1 MVHTI
6 DLKGQHMYFGIFS
19 DPTFIILIPTII
31 LAMVAQARVNSTYK
45 RYAKVINR
53 RGITGL
59 QAATTILGNTPQTS
73 GVSVTLGQGTL
84 SDHYDPKNRMI
95 RLSPDVYGGN
105 TVAAV
110 AIAAHEAGHA
120 LQHGKGYMPLALRN
134 TIAVPVKFISFASWP
149 LLIIGIVIMQS
160 GNLTEGNLI
169 FNIGVFAFTGAV
181 IFHLITLPVEIN
193 ASRRAIRE
201 IRDLD
206 IIEEAEIGGAKKV
219 LNASAM
225 TYVAALAMAA
235 AQLIRILLIR
245 GRN

>member
-206 IIEEAEIGGAKKV
+206 IIDEAEIGGAKKV
-219 LNASAM
+219 LNAAAM